1 MGVWAT
7 RQSSVL
13 RACALLG
20 DEVEL
25 AKHLCVPVSQVVDW
39 VLGDVTVPADYFLKI
54 VDVVLDDNRKLIELN
69 RNFLEEMHRKYRR

>member
-25 AKHLCVPVSQVVDW
+25 AKHLDIPVAQVVDW
-39 VLGDVTVPADYFLKI
+39 ILGDVTVPTNYFLKI